1 MLSEDDLE
9 QQCLQWF
16 AEQGWEVLHG
26 PDIAPDGDNPLRA
39 SFHDVFLRP
48 VMLEQLQTINPH
60 LPVSALEEVIQRIA
74 HAHSPDLIVSNK
86 AFHHLLLNGVPVEY
100 KHEDKVIHDNAL
112 LMDFNHPD
120 NNRFMVVNQVAIQ
133 GIKQVRRPDV
143 IG

>member
-16 AEQGWEVLHG
+16 AEQDWEVLHG

-60 LPVSALEEVIQRIA
+60 LPVAVLEEVIQRIA
-74 HAHSPDLIVSNK
+74 HAQSPDLVVSNK

-100 KHEDKVIHDNAL
+100 KHEDKVIHDPAL
-112 LMDFNHPD
+112 LRDFNHPD

-133 GIKQVRRPDV
+133 GTKQV
-143 IG
+143 

>member
-1 MLSEDDLE
+1 M
-9 QQCLQWF
+9 
-16 AEQGWEVLHG
+16 LHG

-60 LPVSALEEVIQRIA
+60 LPVAVLEEVIQRIA
-74 HAHSPDLIVSNK
+74 HAHSPDLVVSNK

-100 KHEDKVIHDNAL
+100 KLEDKAIHDNAL

-143 IG
+143 IGYINGLPWR

>member
-16 AEQGWEVLHG
+16 AEQGWHVLHG

-60 LPVSALEEVIQRIA
+60 LPVAVLEEVIQRIA
-74 HAHSPDLIVSNK
+74 HAHSPDLVVSNK
-86 AFHHLLLNGVPVEY
+86 AFITCCSMACLLNISL
-100 KHEDKVIHDNAL
+100 KTRQFTIT
-112 LMDFNHPD
+112 
-120 NNRFMVVNQVAIQ
+120 RC
-133 GIKQVRRPDV
+133 
-143 IG
+143 